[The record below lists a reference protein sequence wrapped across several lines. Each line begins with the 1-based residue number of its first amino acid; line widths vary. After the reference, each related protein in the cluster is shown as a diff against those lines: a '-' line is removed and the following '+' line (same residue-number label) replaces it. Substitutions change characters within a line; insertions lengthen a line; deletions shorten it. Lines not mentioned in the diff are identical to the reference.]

1 MDQPLSQPPRPDF
14 SILHVSDTHLLGGG
28 KLLHG
33 SIDTASRIDDMF
45 ERIRHSDLDIR
56 ALVFTGDL
64 AERAEADAYRQLKD
78 LVTPHAEAL
87 SAEVI
92 WVMGNHDEREPFS
105 EVMWGEQ
112 ATSAPRD
119 RAYDVDGL
127 RIIALDTSVPS
138 YHHGEIVDEQWEWL
152 AQQLVTAAPR
162 GTLLALHHPPIPT
175 VVPLMGLIEL
185 DNQARLW
192 EAIRGSDVRGILAGH
207 LHYSTHTVVDGI
219 PVSVAAAACYNVD
232 LAADSSLL
240 LKGVDRA
247 HGSSLV
253 SVYSNQLVFS
263 DIPATDMPQ
272 LFSHSTDYLPMI
284 MSMDA
289 QQRREMFSSKTSDFN
304 RRVDQNQAGE

>member
-1 MDQPLSQPPRPDF
+1 
-14 SILHVSDTHLLGGG
+14 
-28 KLLHG
+28 
-33 SIDTASRIDDMF
+33 MF
-45 ERIRHSDLDIR
+45 ERIRQSDLDIR

-64 AERAEADAYRQLKD
+64 AERAEPDAYRRLKD

-105 EVMWGEQ
+105 EVLWGEQ

-127 RIIALDTSVPS
+127 RIIALDTSVPG

-152 AQQLVTAAPR
+152 AQQLASPAPR

>member
-1 MDQPLSQPPRPDF
+1 MDQPLSQHPRPDF
-14 SILHVSDTHLLGGG
+14 SILHVSDTHLLGEG

-45 ERIRHSDLDIR
+45 ERIRHSNLDIR

-64 AERAEADAYRQLKD
+64 AERAEPDAYRHLKD

-87 SAEVI
+87 SAQVI

-105 EVMWGEQ
+105 EVLWGEQ

-127 RIIALDTSVPS
+127 RIIALDTSVPG
-138 YHHGEIVDEQWEWL
+138 YHHGELVDEQWEWL
-152 AQQLVTAAPR
+152 AQQLEAPAPR

-185 DNQARLW
+185 EDQARLW
-192 EAIRGSDVRGILAGH
+192 TAIRGSDVRGILAGH

-247 HGSSLV
+247 HASSLV
-253 SVYSNQLVFS
+253 SVYANQLVFS

-284 MSMDA
+284 MAMDA
-289 QQRREMFSSKTSDFN
+289 QQRREMFSSKTSEFN
-304 RRVDQNQAGE
+304 RRVDQGQAGE

>member
-1 MDQPLSQPPRPDF
+1 MDQPLSQHPRPDF

-127 RIIALDTSVPS
+127 RIIALDTSVPG

-185 DNQARLW
+185 ENQARLW
-192 EAIRGSDVRGILAGH
+192 TAIRGSDVRGILAGH